1 MTTKDVKQL
10 LNRPETAQ
18 AIHHVAHIFA
28 AAVPSFKKLR
38 LADVKQL
45 LHSVGQKLVLVEA
58 CSTRIKLMPGGSDV
72 TAVSNGYQV
81 WQGHSLPV
89 TFHA

>member
-1 MTTKDVKQL
+1 MNSGAVKQL
-10 LNRPETAQ
+10 LNRPEAAQ
-18 AIHHVAHIFA
+18 AIHRVAHLFA

-45 LHSVGQKLVLVEA
+45 LHATGNKLVLVEK
-58 CSTRIKLMPGGSDV
+58 CSTRIKLMPGGADV

-81 WQGHSLPV
+81 
-89 TFHA
+89 